1 MGTTADLAS
10 ACVLFGVITDPFA
23 NVSEQIT
30 STVPDGYH
38 S

>member
-23 NVSEQIT
+23 SVAEQVI
-30 STVPDGYH
+30 STALDR
-38 S
+38 